1 MPRWAQAKENVR
13 VASKELTQAVRE
25 AVEQLNRA
33 LAGGGRV
40 LVRPSGTEPLI
51 RVLAEA
57 QNGEVARKACA
68 SLAALVE
75 KELG

>member
-1 MPRWAQAKENVR
+1 MPRWAQYQRNVR
-13 VASKELTQAVRE
+13 VASKGLTPPIHA
-25 AVEQLNRA
+25 AVESLNGE
-33 LAGGGRV
+33 LDGSGRV
-40 LVRPSGTEPLI
+40 LVRASGTEPLI

-57 QNGEVARKACA
+57 ENGDVAQKACA